1 MDWSF
6 GDVIWTLIVFYFWFM
21 FIWLFIGVF
30 GDIFRRN
37 DLSGAAKAG
46 WILLLVILPFLGILI
61 YMIARPKMTPQ
72 DQEILAATQERY
84 RRAEGYSS
92 ADEIAKLAKLRDEGK
107 ITAQEF
113 EQLKAKA
120 MS

>member
-1 MDWSF
+1 M
-6 GDVIWTLIVFYFWFM
+6 
-21 FIWLFIGVF
+21 
-30 GDIFRRN
+30 
-37 DLSGAAKAG
+37 AAA
-46 WILLLVILPFLGILI
+46 
-61 YMIARPKMTPQ
+61 
-72 DQEILAATQERY
+72 QERQ
-84 RRAEGYSS
+84 RRVEGFSS

>member
-37 DLSGAAKAG
+37 DLSGAGKAG

-72 DQEILAATQERY
+72 DQEILAATQERQ
-84 RRAEGYSS
+84 RRAEGFSS

-107 ITAQEF
+107 ITAQEL